1 MSFIGRILGSA
12 TGGAVKGLM
21 DGAGSLAIKLR
32 SAITGEMSAAD
43 RAKLEALAVEAE
55 GIKAQGQLEINRM
68 EATHKSIFVAGW
80 RPFIGWV
87 CGVALAW
94 NFVLYPMVLW
104 YMSIWRPL
112 LEPPPSLDLNQ
123 LYPIIV
129 GILGLGAFRSYEKAR
144 GAQKNH

>member
-1 MSFIGRILGSA
+1 MSFLGRILGTA
-12 TGGAVKGLM
+12 AGETAKGLM
-21 DGAGSLAIKLR
+21 EGVGTLATSIR
-32 SAITGEMSAAD
+32 GAITGELPPEA
-43 RAKLEALAVEAE
+43 RARLEVLALEADTLLTD
-55 GIKAQGQLEINRM
+55 GQMQINAM
-68 EATHKSIFVAGW
+68 EAKHASIFVAGW

-104 YMSIWRPL
+104 YMSIWKPL